1 MRLIAAR
8 FVLPAMAVLAVSLCA
23 ASLCA
28 MAQEPLYPDRPLR
41 MVVTFAAG
49 GSSDVLAR
57 AVATAM
63 SRELGQQVV
72 VDNRAGAG
80 GHIGAESVAHA
91 APDGYTV
98 LFGTSGTV
106 GIGPAL
112 YRPIDGNRR
121 GEFKPGRIWQI
132 HAR

>member
-1 MRLIAAR
+1 MRLIPTR
-8 FVLPAMAVLAVSLCA
+8 FILPAVAVLSASLCA

-28 MAQEPLYPDRPLR
+28 MAQEPPYPDRPLR
-41 MVVTFAAG
+41 MVVTFSAG

-63 SRELGQQVV
+63 SRGLGQQVV
-72 VDNRAGAG
+72 VVNRAGAG

>member
-8 FVLPAMAVLAVSLCA
+8 FALPAMAVLAVSLCA

-98 LFGTSGTV
+98 LFGTNGTV

-112 YRPIDGNRR
+112 YRNLRYDPEHD
-121 GEFKPGRIWQI
+121 P
-132 HAR
+132 A